1 MSAIQRSETHG
12 RDYRVDDL
20 RILEMIG
27 ICAGFAAVLVMAFFI
42 NSEAVAAQYGRPQAL
57 WLLCGTILYWIAR
70 MWLKTARGEM
80 HDDPVVFII
89 RDWRSQIVILIGAL
103 LLLAGAW

>member
-80 HDDPVVFII
+80 HDDPLIYAAKDRGSIVMLAVSVAAVVSAI
-89 RDWRSQIVILIGAL
+89 
-103 LLLAGAW
+103 